1 MILSEL
7 RKHLEGVCRIRRER
21 AEKAIKKASKVY
33 VWVQTCKDEGVYI
46 NITKAEAMR
55 TVDNAIEHG
64 ALSLEDSLDDKP
76 VGLENWRLREEL
88 NGSRKSKN
96 LYIN

>member
-1 MILSEL
+1 MTTKQIPNTQW
-7 RKHLEGVCRIRRER
+7 RQRER
-21 AEKAIKKASKVY
+21 AEKAIKKSSKVY
-33 VWVQTCKDEGVYI
+33 VWVQTCKDEGVYV
-46 NITKAEAMR
+46 NITKAEAMHVAA
-55 TVDNAIEHG
+55 TAF
-64 ALSLEDSLDDKP
+64 LSLDDSTADDHP